1 VSAVKTA
8 RPRDAWR
15 GAFGDAYTDRNPRT
29 LASLESRQ
37 RLFQRALG
45 DVPLGAGSRLLEVG
59 TNVGMNLSALGRCSP
74 ASLFG
79 VDLNERALARARS
92 ASDLAGRV
100 RLAAAQ
106 AERLPFPDA
115 SMDLVLTCG
124 VLIHIPPEQLRE
136 ACAEIVRVARRYVF
150 CAEYFSPR
158 PEEVSYRGESGL
170 LFKRD
175 FGTFYLEQWPELQL
189 VDYGFV
195 WKRVEFD
202 DLNWWLFEKAT
213 RP

>member
-1 VSAVKTA
+1 MRTA
-8 RPRDAWR
+8 HPREAWR
-15 GAFGDAYTDRNPRT
+15 GAFGDAYTERNPRT
-29 LASLESRQ
+29 ADSLRSRG

-45 DVPLGAGSRLLEVG
+45 AVALETGTRVLEVG
-59 TNVGMNLSALGRCSP
+59 TNVGMNLSALGRRSA

-79 VDLNERALARARS
+79 VDLNEGALRRAGREA
-92 ASDLAGRV
+92 DLAGRA
-100 RLAAAQ
+100 RLAVAQ
-106 AERLPFPDA
+106 AERLPFADD

-124 VLIHIPPEQLRE
+124 VLIHVPPDQLEQ
-136 ACAEIVRVARRYVF
+136 ACGEIVRVARRYIL

-158 PEEVSYRGESGL
+158 PEEIRYRGEPGL

-175 FGTFYLEQWPELQL
+175 FGGFYLDHWPALRL

-202 DLNWWLFEKAT
+202 DLNWWLLEKPG
-213 RP
+213 RDGR

>member
-1 VSAVKTA
+1 MTAVQ
-8 RPRDAWR
+8 PREAWR

-29 LASLESRQ
+29 PDSLHSRA

-45 DVPLGAGSRLLEVG
+45 RVPLGADTRVLEVG
-59 TNVGMNLSALGRCSP
+59 TNVGMNLSALAGGSAAR
-74 ASLFG
+74 LFG
-79 VDLNERALARARS
+79 IDVNERALGRARREP
-92 ASDLAGRV
+92 DLAGRA

-115 SMDLVLTCG
+115 SMELVLTCG
-124 VLIHIPPEQLRE
+124 VLIHVPPDHLEE
-136 ACAEIVRVARRYVF
+136 ACGEIVRVARRFIF

-158 PEEVSYRGESGL
+158 PEEIHYRGESDL

-175 FGTFYLEQWPELQL
+175 FGGFYLDHWPELRL

-195 WKRVEFD
+195 WKRFEFD
-202 DLNWWLFEKAT
+202 DLNWWLFEKPGSAA
-213 RP
+213 R